1 MAVET
6 RPVERAVPGDV
17 RRGFLAMMP
26 LWIGVMPFGAT
37 FAILAR
43 GNGFSVVETQ
53 ALSMLVF
60 AGSAQLAV
68 VTLAAAGSGFLVVVL
83 TVLLLNLR
91 HVLYAVSLRRLLE
104 PPIRPPRWLL
114 AFLLTDESYGLA
126 IREFFR
132 GRGSAGF
139 LFGASLSL
147 YVSFAVA
154 TLAGALLGGR
164 ISQPE
169 RIGLDFIFPLSF
181 LALLLPLLRTRRHL
195 AVAMVAVLM
204 ALVLGPR
211 IDGGV
216 TVLFATTA
224 AAACGALLGTR
235 RSEG

>member
-1 MAVET
+1 MAIEAKPIGPAAP
-6 RPVERAVPGDV
+6 REV

-43 GNGFSVVETQ
+43 GSGFSIIETQ

-68 VTLAAAGSGFLVVVL
+68 VTLAAGPGMIVVL

-91 HVLYAVSLRRLLE
+91 HVLYAVSLRRLLDL
-104 PPIRPPRWLL
+104 PIRPPRWLL
-114 AFLLTDESYGLA
+114 AFFLTDESYGLA
-126 IREFFR
+126 IREFYH

-147 YVSFAVA
+147 YLSFGIA
-154 TLAGALLGGR
+154 TLAGAIVGGDGLPLDR
-164 ISQPE
+164 V
-169 RIGLDFIFPLSF
+169 GLDFIFPLSF
-181 LALLLPLLRTRRHL
+181 LALLMPLLRTRRHI
-195 AVAMVAVLM
+195 AVAAIATIL
-204 ALVLGPR
+204 ALGLGPR

-216 TVLFATTA
+216 TVLLATCT
-224 AAACGALLGTR
+224 AAACGTLVDAR
-235 RSEG
+235 FNED